1 MDNNDNKILIVT
13 GGKIED
19 AFLLEYTKKER
30 YAKIIAVDRGLI
42 AIDRL
47 QLSVDFIVGDFD
59 SVSKDILDKY
69 KDKSTPIETFPTE
82 KDKTDTQIAIELALM
97 HNPSAI
103 DVIGA
108 TGSRLDHVLGNIHL
122 LLLPM
127 QLGIQAC
134 LLDSNN
140 KIYLRNTSFS
150 IRMEKQFGDFVS
162 LLPFSE
168 AVSGL
173 TLEGFKYPLHHITLT
188 AGTSLGISNEIK
200 DDEAVIEFSEG
211 VLLVIESRD

>member
-1 MDNNDNKILIVT
+1 MENNENKILIVT

-19 AFLLEYTKKER
+19 AFLLEHTKKER
-30 YAKIIAVDRGLI
+30 YAKIIAVDHGLI
-42 AIDRL
+42 AVDRL

-59 SVSKDILDKY
+59 SVSKDILDIY

-103 DVIGA
+103 DIIGA

-122 LLLPM
+122 LILPM
-127 QLGIQAC
+127 QLGIPAS
-134 LLDSNN
+134 LLDPNN

-150 IRMEKQFGDFVS
+150 IRKEKQFGDFVS

-173 TLEGFKYPLHHITLT
+173 TLEGFKYPLNHITLS

-200 DDEAVIEFSEG
+200 ADEAVIEFTEG
-211 VLLVIESRD
+211 VLLVIEARD